1 MKFFNWN
8 EDKNEWLKENRNIGY
23 EDIVILISRGNL
35 IEVIE
40 NPGAKYANQYMF
52 VVNFEEYIY
61 LVPFVANE
69 DEIFL
74 KTIIPSRKMTK
85 KYLGGRK
92 NEK

>member
-1 MKFFNWN
+1 MKSFNWN
-8 EDKNEWLKENRNIGY
+8 EDKNKWLKENRNIGF
-23 EDIVILISRGNL
+23 EEVVILIGEGNL

-40 NPGAKYANQYMF
+40 NPNTKYVNQLMF
-52 VVNFEEYIY
+52 VINFENYIY
-61 LVPFVANE
+61 LVPFVTND

-74 KTIIPSRKMTK
+74 KSIIPSRKMTK